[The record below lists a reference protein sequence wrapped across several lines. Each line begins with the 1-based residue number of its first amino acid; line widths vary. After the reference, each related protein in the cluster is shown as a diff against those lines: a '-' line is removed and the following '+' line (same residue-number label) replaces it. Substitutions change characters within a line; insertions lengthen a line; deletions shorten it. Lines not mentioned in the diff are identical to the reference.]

1 VETSLFIAYDVAL
14 FAKADISITLIEV
27 GCQSFE
33 RKKWLHCFEG
43 VDAVI
48 FVVAM
53 SEYGQTV
60 QLDNNDRTEGNR
72 MQESL
77 KIFGTICN
85 SKWFVKSSILLF
97 LNKKD
102 VFYEKIPHYP
112 INVCFPEYKEAGEN
126 YDAAANYIQQEFRN
140 QQKKEK
146 EQQTMFCHYTN
157 AKDTENIKVMFDI
170 IVDIIIKKGIQQIA
184 VIC

>member
-1 VETSLFIAYDVAL
+1 MFV
-14 FAKADISITLIEV
+14 KADLSITLIEV
-27 GCQSFE
+27 GGQSFE

-43 VDAVI
+43 VDAVV

-60 QLDNNDRTEGNR
+60 FDNNDDTEVNR

-112 INVCFPEYKEAGEN
+112 INACFPEYKEACEN
-126 YDAAANYIQQEFRN
+126 YDAAANYIQQQFRN
-140 QQKKEK
+140 QQKNEK
-146 EQQTMFCHYTN
+146 EHQTMFCHYTN

-170 IVDIIIKKGIQQIA
+170 IVDIIIKKGIQQVS

>member
-1 VETSLFIAYDVAL
+1 METSLYIAYDVAL
-14 FAKADISITLIEV
+14 FVKADLSITLIEV
-27 GCQSFE
+27 GGQSFE

-53 SEYGQTV
+53 SEYGKTT
-60 QLDNNDRTEGNR
+60 LDNTNTEVNC

-85 SKWFVKSSILLF
+85 SKWFINSSLLLF

-112 INVCFPEYKEAGEN
+112 INVCFPEYKEALEN
-126 YDAAANYIQQEFRN
+126 YDAAANYIQEQFRTQLEN
-140 QQKKEK
+140 EKDQKP
-146 EQQTMFCHYTN
+146 MFCHYTN

-170 IVDIIIKKGIQQIA
+170 IVDVIIKKGIQEVA